1 MANALTGDYEAVLQ
15 VSIRQVNG
23 LLATL
28 HQNGDIPLKSPHLP
42 HRVSFLLGDGLSG
55 GGAPSG
61 AAGIGPWIAGQKLW
75 QDSGNLDVYRDHAVK
90 VAAPG
95 VAVRLSEAITA
106 IQESFHDI
114 LRQGQ
119 LHGRAD
125 VQVAAPTISLNLRS
139 HTEVMVHATIR
150 AYYQGATGTA
160 TLPDPIH
167 GDVNITYDVT
177 AETSS
182 QGQRVLK
189 VTPSADDG
197 KIYFTRHPGLST
209 SAAESDKIST
219 ELRKV
224 ARGKLE
230 PLDLAIPADF
240 PFAAFKGKGDA
251 IALPMKLS
259 GGVASSAGLASITN
273 EFIGGSEY
281 AIAVSKEHIA
291 TLLAPL
297 MDSVKS
303 SISNFSVRVRIGF
316 VTGTYHAS
324 FTSGPTIEWKTGVI
338 EISGHIALTTGSIL
352 PNGYITFKQGVTLEL
367 HNPTQTVTL
376 KAVGDP
382 AVDESWF
389 ISHSTALGAVK
400 SAMASAL
407 SSASGP
413 VNATFA
419 STRMRFS
426 AGLKSF
432 DDSADARYDAIEITP
447 DGIIIRGSLS
457 TRYHYAPIVKVQETP
472 DGKSFSAYESWIP
485 GGRIDRFIWTWVKEH
500 QIPWAGEVKQQ
511 VVPHRFLLTKP
522 VDAPTLNRI
531 CLKIEGTQLDS
542 NGVEQPVVAGTSCQV
557 SDREPILVQPPW
569 WDVVY
574 LPIWWPRP
582 PDFLLEEMIAGYI
595 NVLGE
600 RAPAGGRG
608 INTLVRF
615 ASLEVEAPLRV
626 VQKALQ
632 VTSGRSHPLSVIWVV
647 PAGTFQRV
655 RGREMESR
663 MLRQMEGDT
672 PVTFQIAEDTAGG
685 WSRTFAAG
693 DRPSTFL
700 LNARGE
706 FVWRQEREGNS
717 DELVHALSAHLTPA
731 LRPSF
736 KPLSLSLRR
745 GEVVP
750 DFAFEDQHGVRHAL
764 HRYHGREVTLLFWQS
779 WSAPCRKELV
789 RLQRSH
795 EQGSGDEGR
804 AQIIGLHGGPDARA
818 IQTVSKECGIEF
830 PLMQDAEQLIA
841 RALGVRCWPTVMRLG
856 RDGVLRDVVFG
867 LMPELEA
874 ESSDKSSSVESS

>member
-28 HQNGDIPLKSPHLP
+28 HQNGDLPLKSPHLP
-42 HRVSFLLGDGLSG
+42 HCVSFLLGDGLSG
-55 GGAPSG
+55 GGAS
-61 AAGIGPWIAGQKLW
+61 AGTAGLGPWIAGQKLW
-75 QDSGNLDVYRDHAVK
+75 QDSGNLDIYRDHMVK

-95 VAVRLSEAITA
+95 AAVRLSEAITA

-114 LRQGQ
+114 LRRDQ

-125 VQVAAPTISLNLRS
+125 VQASAPEISLNLRS
-139 HTEVMVHATIR
+139 HTEVMAHVGIR
-150 AYYQGATGTA
+150 AHYETAIGTA
-160 TLPDPIH
+160 PLPDPIH
-167 GDVNITYDVT
+167 GEVHITYDVT

-182 QGQRVLK
+182 QGQRVLR
-189 VTPSADDG
+189 VTPSEDDG

-209 SAAESDKIST
+209 TAAESDKIST

-230 PLDLAIPADF
+230 PLDLAISADF
-240 PFAAFKGKGDA
+240 PFAAFKGLGDA
-251 IALPMKLS
+251 IALPMNLS
-259 GGVASSAGLASITN
+259 GGVAASTGLVSITN

-291 TLLAPL
+291 VLLNPL
-297 MDSVKS
+297 MDSVKA
-303 SISNFSVRVRIGF
+303 SISSFSVRVRIGF
-316 VTGTYHAS
+316 ITGTYHAS
-324 FTSGPTIEWKTGVI
+324 FTSGPTIEWKAGVI
-338 EISGHIALTTGSIL
+338 EISGHIALTTGSVL
-352 PNGYITFKQGVTLEL
+352 PNGYITFRQGVTLDL
-367 HNPTQTVTL
+367 HAPTQTVTL
-376 KAVGDP
+376 KSVGDP

-389 ISHSTALGAVK
+389 ISHSTAVGAVK

-413 VNATFA
+413 VNTTFA
-419 STRMRFS
+419 NTRTRFS

-432 DDSADARYDAIEITP
+432 DDAADARYDAVEITP

-472 DGKSFSAYESWIP
+472 DGKSFTAFESWIP

-511 VVPHRFLLTKP
+511 VVQHRFLLTKP
-522 VDAPTLNRI
+522 ADAPTLSRI
-531 CLKIEGTQLDS
+531 CLKIEGTQLDA
-542 NGVEQPVVAGTSCQV
+542 NGVEQPMAAGRSCQV
-557 SDREPILVQPPW
+557 SDREPILVHPPW

-582 PDFLLEEMIAGYI
+582 PDVLLEEMIAGYI

-600 RAPAGGRG
+600 RAAVGGRG

-615 ASLEVEAPLRV
+615 ASLEVEEPLRTV
-626 VQKALQ
+626 EKALRA
-632 VTSGRSHPLSVIWVV
+632 TSGRSHPLSVIWVV
-647 PAGTFQRV
+647 PSGTFQRV
-655 RGREMESR
+655 RGREMETKL
-663 MLRQMEGDT
+663 LRTMEDEA
-672 PVTFQIAEDTAGG
+672 PVTFQIAEDTEGG

-706 FVWRQEREGNS
+706 FVWKQEREGNL
-717 DELVHALSAHLTPA
+717 DELVHALNEHLTPA
-731 LRPSF
+731 LRPSL

-750 DFAFEDQHGVRHAL
+750 DVEFQDQHGRRHAL
-764 HRYHGREVTLLFWQS
+764 HRYRGREVALLFWQS
-779 WSAPCRKELV
+779 WSVPCRKELL
-789 RLQRSH
+789 RLQRGH
-795 EQGSGDEGR
+795 AQGGSEEDR
-804 AQIIGLHGGPDARA
+804 PLVIGFHGGPDARA
-818 IQTVSKECGIEF
+818 IQAVSKEHNISI
-830 PLMQDAEQLIA
+830 PLVQDGEQRIA
-841 RALGVRCWPTVMRLG
+841 RALGVRCWPTVVQLG
-856 RDGVLRDVVFG
+856 RDGTLRDVAFG
-867 LMPELEA
+867 LTPELEA
-874 ESSDKSSSVESS
+874 ESSGKSSSSES